1 MRSDVRTW
9 LLPGAAIAAAAALY
23 IPKGRAAQAASRF
36 ALEPIAAER
45 TDHYLATAPVTASV
59 YAELPIPPTAVFDA
73 LLDESCFSWLPGVS
87 GFRYDSPDRGLGA
100 TRVLLNP
107 LMAVR
112 EQFTAYREGERLDY
126 TFVGMSIP
134 ALLSAVESYELQP
147 IAQSS
152 TLLTVRV
159 AMTPRIPVPRIL
171 ARPPYRA
178 FTVQAVRGL
187 GGAERTDGE
196 GRPC

>member
-1 MRSDVRTW
+1 MRSDIRTW
-9 LLPGAAIAAAAALY
+9 LLPGAAMVAAAALY
-23 IPKGRAAQAASRF
+23 IPKGIVPQAASRF
-36 ALEPIAAER
+36 RLEPVTADR
-45 TDHYLATAPVTASV
+45 TDDYLATAPVTASV
-59 YAELPIPPTAVFDA
+59 YAELPMPPMEVFDA

-87 GFRYDSPDRGLGA
+87 GFRYDSSHRGLGA

-126 TFVGMSIP
+126 TFIGMSIP
-134 ALLSAVESYELQP
+134 ALVSAVESYELQP
-147 IAQSS
+147 VAQGS

-159 AMTPRIPVPRIL
+159 AMTPRIPVPRMI
-171 ARPPYRA
+171 ARPLHRS

-187 GGAERTDGE
+187 GGAKVAGGEART
-196 GRPC
+196 C